1 MYLKPLSEENK
12 RNIAI
17 HRDENSFKAYFLANY
32 GVLKSNA
39 FSFIKDKQLAEDV
52 VSEVLWKI
60 WYLGPDLMN
69 IVSLE
74 SYLLRAIK
82 NKCLNLLRVR
92 QLVLTDGI
100 EYQDTLIDRNT
111 PEDILISTESIQ
123 RIQRAV
129 ECLPPKTKEA
139 FKLVKEEKKSY
150 LETAETMGIS
160 KKTVDRH
167 IQIALGK
174 LWACMKEKK

>member
-1 MYLKPLSEENK
+1 
-12 RNIAI
+12 
-17 HRDENSFKAYFLANY
+17 
-32 GVLKSNA
+32 
-39 FSFIKDKQLAEDV
+39 
-52 VSEVLWKI
+52 
-60 WYLGPDLMN
+60 MN

-139 FKLVKEEKKSY
+139 FKLVKEEKKTY